1 MCVCVCVSVCVYVCV
16 CVSVI
21 ACHKDSQDKPASDV
35 KTGLHQQL
43 VYHLLSQSVH
53 SKYYNR
59 WCWFARDQSKWIS
72 KMSLISQSVR
82 QSVRQTVSHSVS
94 EIVSQSAS
102 QWDSQLV
109 ISLVSWSFIF
119 WSLDASV
126 SVGYG
131 KFSAVEG
138 SVLLMR
144 CPDGLIDSIVLKMAG
159 DRVK

>member
-1 MCVCVCVSVCVYVCV
+1 MMLVCPWSIEMNIKNVAHQPVSET
-16 CVSVI
+16 VS
-21 ACHKDSQDKPASDV
+21 KTDSQS
-35 KTGLHQQL
+35 
-43 VYHLLSQSVH
+43 
-53 SKYYNR
+53 
-59 WCWFARDQSKWIS
+59 F
-72 KMSLISQSVR
+72 
-82 QSVRQTVSHSVS
+82 S
-94 EIVSQSAS
+94 EWDSQSAS

-119 WSLDASV
+119 WSVDASV